1 MDTLSKERMVM
12 TTEDRNYV
20 SQEVKELLPAI
31 FTDSTYSNMVA
42 DNIIEDVI
50 TDIEESADAD
60 FNYSDISLAVQRTI
74 LQKMGISVQF
84 GTIIA
89 YITYRT

>member
-1 MDTLSKERMVM
+1 M

-50 TDIEESADAD
+50 TDIEESADID

-74 LQKMGISVQF
+74 LQKMGISV
-84 GTIIA
+84 
-89 YITYRT
+89 

>member
-1 MDTLSKERMVM
+1 M

-74 LQKMGISVQF
+74 LQKMGISV
-84 GTIIA
+84 
-89 YITYRT
+89 

>member
-1 MDTLSKERMVM
+1 MVM
-12 TTEDRNYV
+12 TTGDKNYI

-42 DNIIEDVI
+42 DNIIDDVI
-50 TDIEESADAD
+50 TDIEESADVD

-74 LQKMGISVQF
+74 LQKMGISV
-84 GTIIA
+84 
-89 YITYRT
+89 

>member
-1 MDTLSKERMVM
+1 M
-12 TTEDRNYV
+12 TTEDKNYI

-42 DNIIEDVI
+42 DNIIDDVI
-50 TDIEESADAD
+50 TDIEESADVD

-74 LQKMGISVQF
+74 LQKMGISV
-84 GTIIA
+84 
-89 YITYRT
+89 

>member
-1 MDTLSKERMVM
+1 M

-42 DNIIEDVI
+42 DNIIDDVI
-50 TDIEESADAD
+50 TDIEESADVD

-74 LQKMGISVQF
+74 LQKMGISV
-84 GTIIA
+84 
-89 YITYRT
+89 

>member
-1 MDTLSKERMVM
+1 M
-12 TTEDRNYV
+12 TTEDKNYV

-74 LQKMGISVQF
+74 LQKMGISV
-84 GTIIA
+84 
-89 YITYRT
+89 

>member
-1 MDTLSKERMVM
+1 M
-12 TTEDRNYV
+12 TTEDKNYI

-42 DNIIEDVI
+42 DNIIDDVI

-74 LQKMGISVQF
+74 LQKMGISV
-84 GTIIA
+84 
-89 YITYRT
+89 

>member
-1 MDTLSKERMVM
+1 MTKE
-12 TTEDRNYV
+12 DKNYI

-74 LQKMGISVQF
+74 LQKMGISV
-84 GTIIA
+84 
-89 YITYRT
+89 

>member
-1 MDTLSKERMVM
+1 MTKE
-12 TTEDRNYV
+12 DKNYI

-31 FTDSTYSNMVA
+31 FTDSTYCDMVA
-42 DNIIEDVI
+42 DNIIDDVI

-74 LQKMGISVQF
+74 LQKMGISV
-84 GTIIA
+84 
-89 YITYRT
+89 

>member
-1 MDTLSKERMVM
+1 M
-12 TTEDRNYV
+12 TTEDKNYI
-20 SQEVKELLPAI
+20 SQKVKELLPAI

-74 LQKMGISVQF
+74 LQKMGISV
-84 GTIIA
+84 
-89 YITYRT
+89 

>member
-1 MDTLSKERMVM
+1 M
-12 TTEDRNYV
+12 TTEDKNYI

-50 TDIEESADAD
+50 TDIEESADID

-74 LQKMGISVQF
+74 LQKMGISV
-84 GTIIA
+84 
-89 YITYRT
+89 

>member
-1 MDTLSKERMVM
+1 M

-60 FNYSDISLAVQRTI
+60 FNYSDISLAVQRAI
-74 LQKMGISVQF
+74 LQKMGISV
-84 GTIIA
+84 
-89 YITYRT
+89 

>member
-1 MDTLSKERMVM
+1 M
-12 TTEDRNYV
+12 TTEDKNYV

-50 TDIEESADAD
+50 TDIEESADVD

-74 LQKMGISVQF
+74 LQKMGISV
-84 GTIIA
+84 
-89 YITYRT
+89 

>member
-1 MDTLSKERMVM
+1 MTKE
-12 TTEDRNYV
+12 DKNYI

-74 LQKMGISVQF
+74 LQKMVSLCSLAQKLH
-84 GTIIA
+84 IIE
-89 YITYRT
+89 T

>member
-1 MDTLSKERMVM
+1 MVM
-12 TTEDRNYV
+12 TTEDKNYI

-50 TDIEESADAD
+50 TDIEESADVD

-74 LQKMGISVQF
+74 LQKMGISV
-84 GTIIA
+84 
-89 YITYRT
+89 

>member
-1 MDTLSKERMVM
+1 M
-12 TTEDRNYV
+12 TTEDKNYI

-42 DNIIEDVI
+42 DNIIDDVI

-74 LQKMGISVQF
+74 LQKMGIFV
-84 GTIIA
+84 
-89 YITYRT
+89 

>member
-1 MDTLSKERMVM
+1 M
-12 TTEDRNYV
+12 TTEDRNYI

-50 TDIEESADAD
+50 TDIEESADVD

-74 LQKMGISVQF
+74 LQKMGISV
-84 GTIIA
+84 
-89 YITYRT
+89 

>member
-1 MDTLSKERMVM
+1 M
-12 TTEDRNYV
+12 TTEDKNYI
-20 SQEVKELLPAI
+20 SQEVKELLPVI

-50 TDIEESADAD
+50 TDIEESADVD

-74 LQKMGISVQF
+74 LQKMGISV
-84 GTIIA
+84 
-89 YITYRT
+89 

>member
-1 MDTLSKERMVM
+1 M
-12 TTEDRNYV
+12 TTEEKNYV
-20 SQEVKELLPAI
+20 SQKVKELLPAI

-74 LQKMGISVQF
+74 LQKMGISV
-84 GTIIA
+84 
-89 YITYRT
+89 

>member
-1 MDTLSKERMVM
+1 M
-12 TTEDRNYV
+12 TTEDKNYI

-50 TDIEESADAD
+50 TDIEESADVD

-74 LQKMGISVQF
+74 LQKMGISV
-84 GTIIA
+84 
-89 YITYRT
+89 

>member
-1 MDTLSKERMVM
+1 MVM
-12 TTEDRNYV
+12 TTEDKNYI

-42 DNIIEDVI
+42 DNIIDDVI
-50 TDIEESADAD
+50 TDIEESADVD

-74 LQKMGISVQF
+74 LQKMGISV
-84 GTIIA
+84 
-89 YITYRT
+89 

>member
-1 MDTLSKERMVM
+1 M
-12 TTEDRNYV
+12 TTEDKNYI

-74 LQKMGISVQF
+74 LQKMGISV
-84 GTIIA
+84 
-89 YITYRT
+89 